1 MILAI
6 AQRKSLLVI
15 AESILFTLCV
25 MVQHICR
32 MTQDLLFAVVGVS
45 PTTLVACVFTSDGTS
60 DGKREKPA
68 NNRLFY

>member
-15 AESILFTLCV
+15 AGSIFTLCV